1 MRKKIWTDSSL
12 SIGNREY
19 CMTRNKSAKVALP
32 SFVKEQYIARH
43 KIGDKNQFFISKW
56 NIIKW
61 MVIRLSSSSYKI
73 GI

>member
-43 KIGDKNQFFISKW
+43 KIGDKNQFFISK
-56 NIIKW
+56 
-61 MVIRLSSSSYKI
+61 
-73 GI
+73 